1 MNKHERKEAVEAK
14 HNPPWRAM
22 CDEDDAIDD
31 LIEAAVQKQEHEQP
45 VYQGQEGVKRES

>member
-1 MNKHERKEAVEAK
+1 MNKKEHREAVEAK

-31 LIEAAVQKQEHEQP
+31 LIEAAVQKQEQP
-45 VYQGQEGVKRES
+45 VYQDEGEKK